1 MTSLFPPIWDDFDC
15 GVVRRGARPVVTYPR
30 FLILYE
36 EGLSPRIEVLGYEK
50 FSYASRLGFRP
61 SHEWGGAMSPGIK
74 DDTYTWM
81 SLYKKNL

>member
-15 GVVRRGARPVVTYPR
+15 GVVRRGGATRRDISSIFDPC
-30 FLILYE
+30 E

-61 SHEWGGAMSPGIK
+61 SHEWEGAMSPGIK